1 MTLPAP
7 SCLLVWWSSTLRST
21 RGCTFTWLA
30 GTVSDEAD
38 AATAASD
45 RAGLVSMR
53 AGELPYVVGAT
64 MAISSVDGTVGKA
77 GDNRGQVFH
86 SPPASTHSKRMRMS
100 GW

>member
-1 MTLPAP
+1 MTRPAP

-21 RGCTFTWLA
+21 RGWTFTWLA
-30 GTVSDEAD
+30 GTDSDEPAD

-64 MAISSVDGTVGKA
+64 MAIFVPSTVSG
-77 GDNRGQVFH
+77 GRRG
-86 SPPASTHSKRMRMS
+86 PPEEER
-100 GW
+100 